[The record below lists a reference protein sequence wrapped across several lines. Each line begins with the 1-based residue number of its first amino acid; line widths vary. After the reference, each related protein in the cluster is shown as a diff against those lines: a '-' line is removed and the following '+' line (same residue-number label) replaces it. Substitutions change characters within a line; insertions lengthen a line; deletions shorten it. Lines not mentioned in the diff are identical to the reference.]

1 MRVQLPGVS
10 LRRRLARL
18 LAASAAV
25 CVAGTLTLT
34 GCGGSSSAA
43 DLPAVTGA
51 MGEQATIA
59 IPGDL
64 AAPKKVESSVL
75 VQGDGAQLA
84 KGESVVVDYTLM
96 DWTGAK
102 LIGSTYST
110 GGQPDKTQE
119 FVLGA
124 SNTLPS
130 WNSVLPHVTVG
141 SRVEIVTPPSG
152 AFGADG
158 ATSYGISGKDDLI
171 YVIDVVG
178 AYAPTM
184 DITGTQPAQT
194 DAALPKV
201 TGNPGSGDV
210 SITMPTGVSPPTTL
224 RSKVLIRGSGAAI
237 TSGQRLMVQYTG
249 VDWNTG
255 KQFDSSFAR
264 KEIATYVYGSDT
276 VISGWNTGLAGAH
289 IGDRVL
295 LIVPPA
301 DAYGSKGVPTAGIS
315 GGDTLV
321 FVIDIV
327 DALS

>member
-10 LRRRLARL
+10 SRRRLARL

-25 CVAGTLTLT
+25 CVVGTLTLT
-34 GCGGSSSAA
+34 GCGGSSPAS

-59 IPGDL
+59 IPGSL
-64 AAPKKVESSVL
+64 TAPRKVESSIL
-75 VQGDGAQLA
+75 VQGGGAQLA
-84 KGESVVVDYTLM
+84 KGEAVVVDYTLM

-102 LIGSTYST
+102 LIGSTYS
-110 GGQPDKTQE
+110 GSGQPNKTQE

-124 SNTLPS
+124 SSTLPS
-130 WNSVLPHVTVG
+130 WNEVLPHVTVG

-178 AYAPTM
+178 AYGPTM

-194 DAALPKV
+194 NAALPKV
-201 TGNPGSGDV
+201 TGDPGSGDV
-210 SITMPTGVSPPTTL
+210 SITMPPGVSPPTTL
-224 RSKVLIRGSGAAI
+224 QSKVLVQGSGARI
-237 TSGQRLMVQYTG
+237 TSGQRLMVQYAG

-264 KEIATYVYGSDT
+264 KEIASYVYGSDT

-301 DAYGSKGVPTAGIS
+301 DAYGSKGVPTSGIS